1 MSIERGAAMI
11 TFTYPLIPKLIY
23 RYANIPVTFV
33 LLMYFFISVMAL
45 RISSFS
51 IIPAAINVLLIY
63 FVNRYYFRLYKL
75 FPYKIQ
81 VDEQKMICSDFPFS
95 RKIVQIKFE
104 DIEKVT
110 GSIFNEIKNR
120 PIHIYDGR
128 QNITIAFSLHLKRI
142 NDLLTI
148 ILSKIRKEKS
158 DELLFKLRQHNIGM
172 KSEGE

>member
-1 MSIERGAAMI
+1 MI

-33 LLMYFFISVMAL
+33 LLMYFFISIMAL

-51 IIPAAINVLLIY
+51 IIPAFINVILIY

-75 FPYKIQ
+75 FPYKIE
-81 VDEQKMICSDFPFS
+81 VDEVKMVCSDFPFS

-104 DIEKVT
+104 DIEKIT
-110 GSIFNEIKNR
+110 GSIFNEFKNK
-120 PIHIYDGR
+120 PIHVYDGK
-128 QNITIAFSLHLKRI
+128 QNVTIAFSLHMRRI

-158 DELLFKLRQHNIGM
+158 DELLLKLRQHNIGM
-172 KSEGE
+172 KKEGSNP